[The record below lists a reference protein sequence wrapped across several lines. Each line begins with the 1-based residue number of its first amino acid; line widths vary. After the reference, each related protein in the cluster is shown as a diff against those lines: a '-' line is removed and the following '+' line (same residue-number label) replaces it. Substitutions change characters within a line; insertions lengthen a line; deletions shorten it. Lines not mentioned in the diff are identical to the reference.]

1 MDSIGYRV
9 KLIARDGRVL
19 GTVERPIAPLAVTE
33 AMRDAQRERYRA
45 REVPSNVGIFRVER
59 ESVDKLTFA
68 DEVPVI
74 ANIAV
79 DWEDRIWVER
89 TGEDGTGPGPTDI
102 VTPDGGYVGT
112 LPADGVRIPS
122 AFGPDGLMAYI
133 ETDEVGIQVVRVIR
147 LNSLQPGPQGGPG

>member
-1 MDSIGYRV
+1 M
-9 KLIARDGRVL
+9 
-19 GTVERPIAPLAVTE
+19 
-33 AMRDAQRERYRA
+33 
-45 REVPSNVGIFRVER
+45 
-59 ESVDKLTFA
+59 TFA

-122 AFGPDGLMAYI
+122 AFGPNGLMAYI
-133 ETDEVGIQVVRVIR
+133 ETERCGHTGRSRDPAEFVATATSGRPGMIVCPPHQGQNGGQTPTSGWHYIRQAARPDAVRTPEAAAVSTTGR
-147 LNSLQPGPQGGPG
+147 